1 MKKTAK
7 AIYILLIAAVIG
19 LFVYIYF
26 TEGSLDYQDLF
37 KGMLVILAAL
47 GSLFGIR
54 NQRSTGDKKAMYQKA
69 YSDFIQDPFPDD
81 KRLQKKFYSAVDDY
95 NRNKPA
101 DALKKLT
108 QLRKNCQSSSEL
120 YAVTVFTALC
130 YDEQRLCREAIN
142 HYEAA
147 LGIRENSTLQSNMGL
162 MYDRLGDYDSA
173 LKAYQRAVLLDP
185 KNATAHNNIAQQQM
199 RLGEYEAALKSA
211 ETAHRLNQRLIPA
224 LNALAICHYM
234 LGNQE
239 EYQRYLRQAAAA
251 GSDAKS
257 IKAYIARIEEAD

>member
-1 MKKTAK
+1 MKKAAK
-7 AIYILLIAAVIG
+7 AIYILLILAVIG
-19 LFVYIYF
+19 IFAYTYYSTGALE
-26 TEGSLDYQDLF
+26 TQDVL

-54 NQRSTGDKKAMYQKA
+54 NQRSAGNKKAMYQKA

-81 KRLQKKFYSAVDDY
+81 KRLQKKFYSAVEDY
-95 NRNKPA
+95 NQNKPA

-108 QLRKNCQSSSEL
+108 QLRKKCQRSSEL

-130 YDEQRLCREAIN
+130 YDEQRLYREAIT

-147 LGIRENSTLQSNMGL
+147 LRIRDNSTLQSKMGL
-162 MYDRLGDYDSA
+162 MYDRLGDYESA

-211 ETAHRLNQRLIPA
+211 GTAHSLNQRLIPA
-224 LNALAICHYM
+224 LNALAVCHYM

-257 IKAYIARIEEAD
+257 IKAYIARLKEAE